1 MGPSPNPSVAQSP
14 SLKLS
19 STYFIEDLYIR
30 VRRSALAH
38 IHRGILTS
46 AIYQVDDT
54 LFKIDKREFT
64 YKSRVFRD
72 KFKELDSHSRDDNSP
87 VEGSCMEHPL
97 ILEGVTVQEM
107 DTFLDT
113 LCGR

>member
-1 MGPSPNPSVAQSP
+1 MGPSTNPNVAQS

-19 STYFIEDLYIR
+19 PTYFIEDLYIR
-30 VRRSALAH
+30 VRRSALAY
-38 IHRGILTS
+38 IHRRTLTL
-46 AIYQVDDT
+46 ATHQVDDT

-72 KFKELDSHSRDDNSP
+72 KFKELDSHSRDDDSP
-87 VEGSCMEHPL
+87 VEGSCVEHPS

-107 DTFLDT
+107 DTFLDA